1 MRFRVRHTT
10 RYRYSRPVFLE
21 PHTVRLRPR
30 CDASQRLKSFQLQ
43 IEPEPAILSEALES
57 EGNDVTYAWFEG
69 TTERLLV
76 HSEFEVETLREN
88 PFDYILMSDR
98 ANSLPLVYPEEWRHQ
113 LDPYISCP
121 EGADSPIGRFARSIA
136 DSAGRETLPFLAV
149 LNGRISK
156 SYEVVVREEGDPL
169 PAEKTLN
176 SKRAACRDLAVL
188 FMECCRSL
196 GIASRFVSGYHQG
209 DPVADR
215 RHMHAWAEVYLPGG
229 GWRGYDPAYGLA
241 VADRHFPV
249 AASAAPQ
256 MAGPVTGSA
265 RGTGATS
272 KMDAEITLETIDSK
286 VARAEQWV
294 PPSNA

>member
-1 MRFRVRHTT
+1 MQFRARHMT

-30 CDASQRLKSFQLQ
+30 CDASQRLRSFQLR
-43 IEPEPAILSEALES
+43 IEPEPAILSEALDS
-57 EGNDVTYAWFEG
+57 EGNDVTYAWFDG
-69 TTERLLV
+69 TTETLLV
-76 HSEFEVETLREN
+76 MSVFEVETLREN
-88 PFDYILMSDR
+88 PFDYILMSDG
-98 ANSLPLVYPEEWRHQ
+98 ANSLPLAYPETWRDQ
-113 LDPYISCP
+113 LDPYVSSP
-121 EGADSPIGRFARSIA
+121 NGAESPIGRFARSIA
-136 DSAGRETLPFLAV
+136 DSAGGETLPFLAV

-169 PAEKTLN
+169 SAEKTLN
-176 SKRAACRDLAVL
+176 SDRAACRDLAVL

-209 DPVADR
+209 DRAADR

-249 AASAAPQ
+249 AASATPQ
-256 MAGPVTGSA
+256 MAGPLSGSF

-272 KMDAEITLETIDSK
+272 IMDAEIILETIES
-286 VARAEQWV
+286 
-294 PPSNA
+294 